1 MNTQTITVQ
10 KVDYEVKFGIKSDLI
25 LAEMWDCKKPSEVF
39 AKIQTGFDLK
49 QDEEPSVSQLLII
62 SQLILSGVKSA
73 QPKAT
78 IDEDDVYRIIL
89 SDANAMVNLVNL
101 YTKSQPQLKAE
112 SKKNVNPDRR
122 KVK

>member
-1 MNTQTITVQ
+1 MNTQTITVN
-10 KVDYEVKFGIKSDLI
+10 KVDFDVKFGIKSDLI

-49 QDEEPSVSQLLII
+49 PDEEPSVSQLLII

-89 SDANAMVNLVNL
+89 SDAETMVNLVNL

-122 KVK
+122 KK

>member
-1 MNTQTITVQ
+1 MNTQTITVN
-10 KVDYEVKFGIKSDLI
+10 KVDFDVKFGIKSDLI

-49 QDEEPSVSQLLII
+49 PDEEPSVSQLLII

-89 SDANAMVNLVNL
+89 SDAETMVNLVNL

-122 KVK
+122 KKQ